1 MQRNQSQSQN
11 NELKCDGCGQQ
22 FSNRNDLEKHR
33 STCAMARN
41 KSGSGQQRPMTRG
54 AGGSQSFNG

>member
-1 MQRNQSQSQN
+1 MQSNESQK

-22 FSNRNDLEKHR
+22 FSNRQDLEKHR

-41 KSGSGQQRPMTRG
+41 KSGSGQQPATRG
-54 AGGSQSFNG
+54 AGGGSQGFNG